1 MPIMQTLLG
10 ELNHVFR
17 ESRIQDLASRVED
30 FAPGKP
36 LHNALTT
43 QASPLHG
50 SVVNLLQAM
59 PGSIHEVIRS
69 TIYYALKT
77 QPPTLISFAWAPGYD
92 YEVTVWQAP
101 DTAQTRGGITVLV
114 KSRYPSDAHPL
125 ATGR

>member
-10 ELNHVFR
+10 ELNNVFR
-17 ESRIQDLASRVED
+17 QSRINELAGRAED

-36 LHNALTT
+36 LHAALTT
-43 QASPLHG
+43 QGSPLHG
-50 SVVNLLQAM
+50 HAVNVLQGM

-77 QPPTLISFAWAPGYD
+77 QPPTLVSFAWAPGYD

-125 ATGR
+125 AAGR